1 MCCTVKSKRALHSG
15 MLAVRI
21 HVVAPRCSWG
31 RVRGANE
38 FQIFKPKENL
48 RENLPMITLHLR
60 SRTILISTQK
70 ALSFL
75 SRASQETEGSKKKGK
90 GATRGRKMCHRSL
103 ATLTHAHGACW
114 GLPPTSQQGQVHVA
128 ALWSRLSINSVK
140 HRLSRIPRNWLI
152 VENAEDLLLKCPKL
166 SKILQLPMQW

>member
-75 SRASQETEGSKKKGK
+75 SRASQETEGSKKRREG
-90 GATRGRKMCHRSL
+90 CHSREKDVPQKPGHPHSCTWCLLRTASHKPAGPSTCGCSL
-103 ATLTHAHGACW
+103 V
-114 GLPPTSQQGQVHVA
+114 TS
-128 ALWSRLSINSVK
+128 LN
-140 HRLSRIPRNWLI
+140 
-152 VENAEDLLLKCPKL
+152 
-166 SKILQLPMQW
+166 